1 MRNAFYKRAKILYDF
16 GVEEDLLCRSQ
27 AAGLLSYES
36 SASDISGNS
45 TWLALAIQHA
55 RTVNAH
61 LYDQLPETGSYSR
74 SSLKRLWWS
83 LILRD
88 RVIALGMRRPLQ
100 ILTSHFDVSLPDNLN
115 TQDFEDME
123 HHSNVYNLET
133 KCALRDVFLAQCRL
147 AIALTPV
154 IMTIYP
160 PGYMSGSPKDL
171 VSTLAR
177 AEDVKTRLQYWRSQH
192 AFVFSTAKS
201 ETHPSVTLFKQLTAL
216 YYESGRLTLHHHIAF
231 WLYQSRRLQRP
242 SKLLDAV
249 TSINSIL
256 KRFVIDGT
264 ANHLPISVVAF
275 TILPQMLMTFS
286 LRLSHGSLGHQQ
298 QQYFSKIYEELNKLH
313 RLRYD
318 VSHVS
323 SWMNAILNSFESSM
337 PTVEA
342 QTNENV
348 DKKKKSQN
356 RNLIWLLENHP
367 ALYFHL
373 LDGMNGALATGHLS
387 LGNSNISKVSAPATY
402 LQPLQT
408 RLLPPVPGSPKSNQA
423 DSEQGHADSG
433 GEFELDPDVL
443 TGDAFEN
450 SPSLGSVEPYDLFM
464 GEMEFL
470 DADFLAPPTDMTPLA
485 DSDQSTHSTRG
496 WISSMP
502 MEQDEDDPGED
513 ESQYEGWRT
522 DALLS
527 HIGLFGE

>member
-1 MRNAFYKRAKILYDF
+1 MQQ
-16 GVEEDLLCRSQ
+16 VHDLF
-27 AAGLLSYES
+27 SYM
-36 SASDISGNS
+36 N
-45 TWLALAIQHA
+45 
-55 RTVNAH
+55 
-61 LYDQLPETGSYSR
+61 
-74 SSLKRLWWS
+74 
-83 LILRD
+83 LR
-88 RVIALGMRRPLQ
+88 
-100 ILTSHFDVSLPDNLN
+100 
-115 TQDFEDME
+115 
-123 HHSNVYNLET
+123 
-133 KCALRDVFLAQCRL
+133 
-147 AIALTPV
+147 
-154 IMTIYP
+154 
-160 PGYMSGSPKDL
+160 
-171 VSTLAR
+171 
-177 AEDVKTRLQYWRSQH
+177 
-192 AFVFSTAKS
+192 
-201 ETHPSVTLFKQLTAL
+201 
-216 YYESGRLTLHHHIAF
+216 SGRLTLHHHIAF

-286 LRLSHGSLGHQQ
+286 LRLSHGGFGHQQ
-298 QQYFSKIYEELNKLH
+298 QQSFLKIYEELNKLH

-342 QTNENV
+342 QTNDNV
-348 DKKKKSQN
+348 DRRKISQN

-402 LQPLQT
+402 LEPLRL
-408 RLLPPVPGSPKSNQA
+408 RLLPPVPGSPNSNQA
-423 DSEQGHADSG
+423 DSEQDHAKSG
-433 GEFELDPDVL
+433 GEFELDPEGL
-443 TGDAFEN
+443 TGDTFEN
-450 SPSLGSVEPYDLFM
+450 SPTLCTVQPSDLSM

-470 DADFLAPPTDMTPLA
+470 DADFSAPPTDITPLA
-485 DSDQSTHSTRG
+485 DPDQSTHSTQG
-496 WISSMP
+496 WISSMS
-502 MEQDEDDPGED
+502 MEQEENDLGED
-513 ESQYEGWRT
+513 ECQNEGWRT

>member
-1 MRNAFYKRAKILYDF
+1 MDP
-16 GVEEDLLCRSQ
+16 D
-27 AAGLLSYES
+27 
-36 SASDISGNS
+36 
-45 TWLALAIQHA
+45 
-55 RTVNAH
+55 
-61 LYDQLPETGSYSR
+61 
-74 SSLKRLWWS
+74 
-83 LILRD
+83 
-88 RVIALGMRRPLQ
+88 LQ
-100 ILTSHFDVSLPDNLN
+100 IRQVHDIYSYINLR
-115 TQDFEDME
+115 F
-123 HHSNVYNLET
+123 
-133 KCALRDVFLAQCRL
+133 
-147 AIALTPV
+147 
-154 IMTIYP
+154 
-160 PGYMSGSPKDL
+160 
-171 VSTLAR
+171 
-177 AEDVKTRLQYWRSQH
+177 
-192 AFVFSTAKS
+192 
-201 ETHPSVTLFKQLTAL
+201 
-216 YYESGRLTLHHHIAF
+216 GRLTLHHHIAF

-298 QQYFSKIYEELNKLH
+298 QQSFSKIYEELNKLH

-318 VSHVS
+318 ISHVS

-342 QTNENV
+342 RTNENV

-387 LGNSNISKVSAPATY
+387 LGNSNISKVSAPTTY

-408 RLLPPVPGSPKSNQA
+408 RLLPPFPGSPKANQA

-443 TGDAFEN
+443 TGDVFEN
-450 SPSLGSVEPYDLFM
+450 SPSLGTVEPYDLSM
-464 GEMEFL
+464 GEMEFS
-470 DADFLAPPTDMTPLA
+470 DADLSAPPTDMTPLA
-485 DSDQSTHSTRG
+485 DSDQSIHSTQG

-502 MEQDEDDPGED
+502 MEQDEDDPGEE

-522 DALLS
+522 DSLLS